1 MEHTTTNTGEP
12 LLEANNNAPQ
22 PPLPPPPPPQPPL
35 QQQPALMP
43 QQQQSLQHPQQQQQP
58 QIQLPPGWYIASTK
72 EDGQLYYYEQSTG
85 RTSWVHPSLMM
96 ANNMAGGTSFE
107 YQSPHPC
114 HPNHQELGIR
124 PDYNYY
130 DTPYNATKRPKNY
143 QMYCVC
149 SVILF
154 APFGIIAMYH
164 SLQVDVA
171 WKQSRFGDSYN
182 HSRQAK
188 QYSGFA
194 NFLGLILWTY
204 ILLFRKESRLVDWKW
219 PEFEG
224 GGGGGAGGGGGGYR
238 L

>member
-1 MEHTTTNTGEP
+1 MENATTTANQEP
-12 LLEANNNAPQ
+12 LLVANIGQHPPTTTASKAGSSQ
-22 PPLPPPPPPQPPL
+22 PLPPPPPPL
-35 QQQPALMP
+35 QQAVMP
-43 QQQQSLQHPQQQQQP
+43 QQHQPPTPQV
-58 QIQLPPGWYIASTK
+58 QLPPGWYIASTK
-72 EDGQLYYYEQSTG
+72 EDGQLYYYEQSSG

-96 ANNMAGGTSFE
+96 GMTAGNDLE
-107 YQSPHPC
+107 HPPQPT
-114 HPNHQELGIR
+114 HPNHQPLGLR

-149 SVILF
+149 SVLLF
-154 APFGIIAMYH
+154 FPFGIIAMYH

-224 GGGGGAGGGGGGYR
+224 GGGAGGGGGGYR